1 MLLRKNNFLKYI
13 LFFFIG
19 GFLYGLIEIISRGY
33 SHISMFLA
41 GGICFILIG
50 LINEVVSWKMSL
62 ISQMVVSAGII
73 TIVELVFGLIV
84 NVWLGLNVWDYSSKP
99 YNFMGQIC
107 LLYTGY
113 WFLLSPLAII
123 LDDYLRYFLLKEEK
137 PRYKIF

>member
-1 MLLRKNNFLKYI
+1 MLLRKNNLLKYI

-62 ISQMVVSAGII
+62 ISQMVVSA
-73 TIVELVFGLIV
+73 E
-84 NVWLGLNVWDYSSKP
+84 S
-99 YNFMGQIC
+99 
-107 LLYTGY
+107 
-113 WFLLSPLAII
+113 
-123 LDDYLRYFLLKEEK
+123 
-137 PRYKIF
+137 

>member
-84 NVWLGLNVWDYSSKP
+84 NVWLGLNVWDYYQSHIILWDKLS
-99 YNFMGQIC
+99 FIHC
-107 LLYTGY
+107 Y

-123 LDDYLRYFLLKEEK
+123 LDDYLRYFYLRKK
-137 PRYKIF
+137 SQGIKYFK